1 MFEGNGI
8 EEKVNLTAPGRSTRF
23 LVKQKH
29 STDSRTEMTSSSVL
43 THALK

>member
-1 MFEGNGI
+1 MPEGNGI
-8 EEKVNLTAPGRSTRF
+8 EEKVNLTAPGRITLF

-29 STDSRTEMTSSSVL
+29 STDSRSEMTSNSVL